1 MLIWIGLFL
10 VSVVILWQSSNRV
23 LVGVK
28 RIARAFGFSEI
39 AVTLLVLS
47 VLASLPEFLISALAA
62 LNHTSDVSLGTIVG
76 SNIFTL
82 LVVLGLAAII
92 RPFHVKMVIEERDS
106 VWMLL
111 SSAVILIFISGG
123 ISRLEGVF
131 LLLLY
136 LPYIFS
142 VYQREKRKKAGKI
155 AAAVKNAKKW
165 KEAIILVFVTS
176 IMLGSAQA
184 VLWSGLKLSA
194 RIHIP
199 ALLMGLILIGIGT
212 SIPETAIGISSA
224 LKKKT
229 DITLGDVYGTNIFTC
244 LFILGVCA
252 IIQPIPVSSDVQ
264 MFILPFFIF
273 STIILQLFFS
283 AHHRIGR
290 LEGVLL
296 IIFYVYFALASLN
309 ILPRP

>member
-1 MLIWIGLFL
+1 LLIWLCLF
-10 VSVVILWQSSNRV
+10 VVFVIILWLSSNRV

-28 RIARAFGFSEI
+28 RIARAFGVSEI

-47 VLASLPEFLISALAA
+47 IFASLPEFLISALAA
-62 LNHTSDVSLGTIVG
+62 LNNSSEVSLGTVVG

-111 SSAVILIFISGG
+111 SSAVILIFVPGG
-123 ISRLEGVF
+123 ISRLEGFF
-131 LLLLY
+131 LVLLY
-136 LPYIFS
+136 FPYISS
-142 VYQREKRKKAGKI
+142 VYLSEKKKRTSVSVGGRKKS
-155 AAAVKNAKKW
+155 KKW
-165 KEAIILVFVTS
+165 KEVFILVSSLF
-176 IMLGSAQA
+176 IMLASAEV
-184 VLWSGLKLSA
+184 VLRSGMKLSA
-194 RIHIP
+194 KIHIP
-199 ALLMGLILIGIGT
+199 TLVMGLVLMGIGT

-252 IIQPIPVSSDVQ
+252 IIQPIPVSADVQ
-264 MFILPFFIF
+264 TFILPFFIF

-283 AHHRIGR
+283 THHRVGR
-290 LEGVLL
+290 LEGIML
-296 IIFYVYFALASLN
+296 IIVYSYFALATLN
-309 ILPRP
+309 ILPKP

>member
-1 MLIWIGLFL
+1 MLIWLFL
-10 VSVVILWQSSNRV
+10 FVVFIITLWLSSNRV

-28 RIARAFGFSEI
+28 RIARAFGVSEI

-47 VLASLPEFLISALAA
+47 IFASLPEFLISALAA
-62 LNHTSDVSLGTIVG
+62 LNSSSDVSLGTVVG

-106 VWMLL
+106 IWMLL
-111 SSAVILIFISGG
+111 SSAVILIFVPDG

-136 LPYIFS
+136 FPYIFS
-142 VYQREKRKKAGKI
+142 VYLNEKKKRSSVSERTRKKST
-155 AAAVKNAKKW
+155 KW
-165 KEAIILVFVTS
+165 KELFALVGTIF
-176 IMLGSAQA
+176 IMLVSAEI
-184 VLWSGLKLSA
+184 VLRSGLKVAAKVHVPTLV
-194 RIHIP
+194 
-199 ALLMGLILIGIGT
+199 MGLILMGIGT

-244 LFILGVCA
+244 LFILGICA
-252 IIQPIPVSSDVQ
+252 INQPIPVSADVQ
-264 MFILPFFIF
+264 TFILPFFIF
-273 STIILQLFFS
+273 ATIILQLFFS
-283 AHHRIGR
+283 THHRVGR
-290 LEGVLL
+290 LEGIILIVIYSYFILATLNVL
-296 IIFYVYFALASLN
+296 
-309 ILPRP
+309 PKP

>member
-10 VSVVILWQSSNRV
+10 VSIVVLWQSSNRV
-23 LVGVK
+23 LTGVR
-28 RIARAFGFSEI
+28 RIARAFGISEI

-47 VLASLPEFLISALAA
+47 ILASLPEFLISAIAA

-82 LVVLGLAAII
+82 LVVLGLAALI

-123 ISRLEGVF
+123 ISRLEGACM
-131 LLLLY
+131 LLLY

-142 VYQREKRKKAGKI
+142 VYQREKRKKSGHT
-155 AAAVKNAKKW
+155 AAAQQKANKW
-165 KEAIILVFVTS
+165 KEALILVVVTFL
-176 IMLGSAQA
+176 MLASAQV
-184 VLWSGLKLSA
+184 VLWSGLKLAA

-199 ALLMGLILIGIGT
+199 ALLMGLIFMGIGT

-244 LFILGVCA
+244 LCILGVCA
-252 IIQPIPVSSDVQ
+252 LIQPIPVSADVQ
-264 MFILPFFIF
+264 IFILPFFIF

-283 AHHRIGR
+283 ARHRIGR
-290 LEGVLL
+290 LEGILL
-296 IIFYVYFALASLN
+296 IILYLYFALASLD
-309 ILPRP
+309 ILPIP

>member
-1 MLIWIGLFL
+1 MLIWLCLF
-10 VSVVILWQSSNRV
+10 VAFIVILWLSSNRV

-28 RIARAFGFSEI
+28 KIARAFGVSEI

-47 VLASLPEFLISALAA
+47 IFASLPEFLISALAA
-62 LNHTSDVSLGTIVG
+62 LDSRSDVSLGTVVG

-106 VWMLL
+106 IWMLL
-111 SSAVILIFISGG
+111 SSAVILIFVPDG

-136 LPYIFS
+136 FPYIFS
-142 VYQREKRKKAGKI
+142 VYLNEKKKRTRVSVQPRKKS
-155 AAAVKNAKKW
+155 KKRR
-165 KEAIILVFVTS
+165 EVFILVGAIFV
-176 IMLGSAQA
+176 MLVSAEI
-184 VLWSGLKLSA
+184 VLRSGLKLA
-194 RIHIP
+194 AIINVP
-199 ALLMGLILIGIGT
+199 TLVMGLILMGIGT

-252 IIQPIPVSSDVQ
+252 IIQPIPVSADVQ
-264 MFILPFFIF
+264 TFILPFFIF
-273 STIILQLFFS
+273 ATIILQLFFS
-283 AHHRIGR
+283 THHRLGR
-290 LEGVLL
+290 LEGILL
-296 IIFYVYFALASLN
+296 IIAYSYFALAALD
-309 ILPRP
+309 ILPKP